1 MWLCGYAVLIVVS
14 GTILGQSPG
23 TSPSPTFDSAVVQA
37 SAPGITPVMTG
48 GVLRGGRY
56 ELHNA
61 TMLDMIRTAWG
72 IDADKVI
79 GGPNWLEND
88 RFDVVAS
95 TAPATSQDTALLM
108 LQALLAD
115 RFRLVVHSDR
125 KPFPAFALTVG
136 KHPRLKKAEGTG
148 DTGCRLR
155 QQSMSLAGHIQNAV
169 TVCQNLT
176 MSAFAARI
184 PSIAGTYIEHPVI
197 DQTGLT
203 GMWDFNITWTA
214 RQLLGLAGADGI
226 TFSDALGKQLGLQLE
241 PKNVPMPVV
250 VVDSVN
256 REPAG
261 NLPGR
266 TQNTPAA
273 PMEFEVA
280 DIKPS
285 EPGTP
290 ERALFLPGG
299 RIDYRA
305 ITLKEL
311 IQYGWNI
318 KGDDMLVGA
327 PDWLGDD
334 RFSVLAKAPST
345 SQAAAGAKG
354 PPIDLDAL
362 RFMFRALLADRF
374 KLTVHHEERAVSVYA
389 VVAVKPK
396 LKQADPSNRA
406 GCKQATGNAGTGAR
420 IISTFSYTC
429 LNTTMAQF
437 AKQLERGS
445 MGDLPHPVF
454 DSTGLEGAWDFALTW
469 TPQVLAKAADVAPAA
484 GAAASDPMGGLTLSE
499 ALEKQLGLRLEIEK
513 RPVSVLVIDHI
524 ERKPTDN

>member
-125 KPFPAFALTVG
+125 KPLPAFALTVG

-226 TFSDALGKQLGLQLE
+226 AAGLVDPPFCGIERVAFLSDDLVDAL
-241 PKNVPMPVV
+241 
-250 VVDSVN
+250 
-256 REPAG
+256 
-261 NLPGR
+261 
-266 TQNTPAA
+266 
-273 PMEFEVA
+273 
-280 DIKPS
+280 
-285 EPGTP
+285 
-290 ERALFLPGG
+290 
-299 RIDYRA
+299 
-305 ITLKEL
+305 
-311 IQYGWNI
+311 
-318 KGDDMLVGA
+318 
-327 PDWLGDD
+327 
-334 RFSVLAKAPST
+334 VLAA
-345 SQAAAGAKG
+345 Q
-354 PPIDLDAL
+354 L
-362 RFMFRALLADRF
+362 RQKPLEFGGVRYRLRRE
-374 KLTVHHEERAVSVYA
+374 LT
-389 VVAVKPK
+389 
-396 LKQADPSNRA
+396 
-406 GCKQATGNAGTGAR
+406 
-420 IISTFSYTC
+420 
-429 LNTTMAQF
+429 
-437 AKQLERGS
+437 
-445 MGDLPHPVF
+445 
-454 DSTGLEGAWDFALTW
+454 
-469 TPQVLAKAADVAPAA
+469 DVARGTVQDDSSPVL
-484 GAAASDPMGGLTLSE
+484 GTLDRGE
-499 ALEKQLGLRLEIEK
+499 
-513 RPVSVLVIDHI
+513 
-524 ERKPTDN
+524 